1 MNETINTLQEE
12 VEELQTKLN
21 ETVNTL
27 LDTISF
33 ENHEELDLSKE
44 EYDLILN
51 RYRKELNEMKL
62 DEFIGCVV
70 EDSYKL
76 GYIRACNR
84 LMQGLIYHSKRG

>member
-12 VEELQTKLN
+12 VKEMQTKLN
-21 ETVNTL
+21 EAVNTL

-51 RYRKELNEMKL
+51 RYRKELTEMKL

-76 GYIRACNR
+76 GYIRACVNA
-84 LMQGLIYHSKRG
+84 GLEIPQ

>member
-12 VEELQTKLN
+12 VKELQTKLN
-21 ETVNTL
+21 EAVNTL

-51 RYRKELNEMKL
+51 RYRKELTEMKL
-62 DEFIGCVV
+62 DEFIGCIV

-76 GYIRACNR
+76 GYIRACVNA
-84 LMQGLIYHSKRG
+84 GLEIPQ

>member
-12 VEELQTKLN
+12 VKELQTKLD
-21 ETVNTL
+21 EAVNTL

-44 EYDLILN
+44 EYNLILN
-51 RYRKELNEMKL
+51 RYRKELTEMKL
-62 DEFIGCVV
+62 DEFIGCIV

-76 GYIRACNR
+76 GYIRACVNA
-84 LMQGLIYHSKRG
+84 GLDIPQ

>member
-12 VEELQTKLN
+12 VKEMQTKLN
-21 ETVNTL
+21 EAENTL

-51 RYRKELNEMKL
+51 RYRKELTEMKL
-62 DEFIGCVV
+62 DEFIGGVV

-76 GYIRACNR
+76 GYIRACVNA
-84 LMQGLIYHSKRG
+84 GLKIPQ

>member
-12 VEELQTKLN
+12 VKELQTKLN
-21 ETVNTL
+21 EAVNTL

-51 RYRKELNEMKL
+51 RYRKELTEMKL

-76 GYIRACNR
+76 GYIRACVNA
-84 LMQGLIYHSKRG
+84 GLEIPQ

>member
-12 VEELQTKLN
+12 VKEMQTKLN
-21 ETVNTL
+21 EAENTL

-51 RYRKELNEMKL
+51 RYRKELTEMKL

-76 GYIRACNR
+76 GYIRACVNA
-84 LMQGLIYHSKRG
+84 GLEIPQ

>member
-21 ETVNTL
+21 EAVTTL

-51 RYRKELNEMKL
+51 RYRKELTEMKL
-62 DEFIGCVV
+62 DEFIGGVV

-76 GYIRACNR
+76 GYIRACVNA
-84 LMQGLIYHSKRG
+84 GLDIPQ

>member
-12 VEELQTKLN
+12 VKELQTKLN
-21 ETVNTL
+21 EAVNTL

-51 RYRKELNEMKL
+51 RYRKELTEMKL

-76 GYIRACNR
+76 GYIRACVNA
-84 LMQGLIYHSKRG
+84 GLDIPQ

>member
-21 ETVNTL
+21 EAINTL
-27 LDTISF
+27 LDTVSF
-33 ENHEELDLSKE
+33 ENHEELDFSKE

-51 RYRKELNEMKL
+51 RHCKELTEMKL

-76 GYIRACNR
+76 GYIRACVNA
-84 LMQGLIYHSKRG
+84 GLEIPQ

>member
-12 VEELQTKLN
+12 VEELQNKLN
-21 ETVNTL
+21 EAVNTL

-51 RYRKELNEMKL
+51 RYRKELTEMKL
-62 DEFIGCVV
+62 DEFIGCIV

-76 GYIRACNR
+76 GYIRACVNA
-84 LMQGLIYHSKRG
+84 GLEIPQ

>member
-12 VEELQTKLN
+12 VKELQTKLD
-21 ETVNTL
+21 EAVNTL

-44 EYDLILN
+44 EYNLILN
-51 RYRKELNEMKL
+51 RYRKELTEMKL

-76 GYIRACNR
+76 GYIRACVNA
-84 LMQGLIYHSKRG
+84 GLEIPQ

>member
-12 VEELQTKLN
+12 VKELQTKLN
-21 ETVNTL
+21 EAVTTL

-51 RYRKELNEMKL
+51 RYRKELTEMKL

-76 GYIRACNR
+76 GYIRACVNA
-84 LMQGLIYHSKRG
+84 GLEIPQ

>member
-12 VEELQTKLN
+12 VKELQTKLN
-21 ETVNTL
+21 EAVNTL

-33 ENHEELDLSKE
+33 EKHEELDLSKE

-51 RYRKELNEMKL
+51 RYRKELTEMKL

-76 GYIRACNR
+76 GYIRACVNA
-84 LMQGLIYHSKRG
+84 GLEIPQ